1 MKSTLFTIIAT
12 LAASVAAIPV
22 KSSDAKTITM
32 KRSEA
37 IKMGLYKRE
46 DTVSDSVNYIL
57 VLFKDDDGVDAYQD
71 EVDAARAHPEDT
83 LGH

>member
-1 MKSTLFTIIAT
+1 MKSTIFTIIAAV
-12 LAASVAAIPV
+12 AASVAAIPV
-22 KSSDAKTITM
+22 KGSDIKTLTM

-37 IKMGLYKRE
+37 IKLGLLKRE
-46 DTVSDSVNYIL
+46 DTVSDSE
-57 VLFKDDDGVDAYQD
+57 

>member
-22 KSSDAKTITM
+22 KSSDANVITM

-37 IKMGLYKRE
+37 IKLGLHKRK
-46 DTVSDSVNYIL
+46 DSVTDSVNYIL
-57 VLFKDDDGVDAYQD
+57 VLEENNDKADAYQE